1 MRTLLIILGILSALL
16 GLALSIL
23 PFGKIAL
30 IPIIAA
36 FIFGIIAFKL
46 TTKEGKNTLTIKAI
60 FLITIIALALNI
72 YNSLKPNEILENQDQ
87 IEEEIKAEEED
98 LEELE
103 GLELE

>member
-1 MRTLLIILGILSALL
+1 MRTLLIILGVLSALL

-46 TTKEGKNTLTIKAI
+46 TNKKGGNKLTIKVI

-72 YNSLKPNEILENQDQ
+72 YNSLQPNEIVENQDQ

>member
-16 GLALSIL
+16 GFALSIL

-46 TTKEGKNTLTIKAI
+46 TTREGKNITIIKAI

-72 YNSLKPNEILENQDQ
+72 YNSLKPNEIIENEDQ
-87 IEEEIKAEEED
+87 IEEEIKAED
-98 LEELE
+98 
-103 GLELE
+103 LELE